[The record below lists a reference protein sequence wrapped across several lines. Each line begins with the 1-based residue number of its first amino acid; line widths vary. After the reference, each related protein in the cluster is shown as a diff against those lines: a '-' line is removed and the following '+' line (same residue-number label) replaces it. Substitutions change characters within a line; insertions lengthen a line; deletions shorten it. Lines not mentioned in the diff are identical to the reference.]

1 MRTMLQ
7 FPLAASILFGGAAAC
22 RAADVPVVAHDMKLL
37 RSTGRVWKHSEGW
50 LARMTGRHICSWRTS
65 R

>member
-22 RAADVPVVAHDMKLL
+22 RAADVPVVAHEMKLL

-50 LARMTGRHICSWRTS
+50 LARMLPAS
-65 R
+65 

>member
-1 MRTMLQ
+1 MRTVLL
-7 FPLAASILFGGAAAC
+7 FPLAASILYGGAAAC
-22 RAADVPVVAHDMKLL
+22 RAADVPVVAHEMKLL

-50 LARMTGRHICSWRTS
+50 LARMISRPICSWRTS